1 VTVSSGEHDAMRE
14 SLGFLA
20 LGKLAE
26 HERGPVLDH
35 ADGCPDCSA
44 ELDAFLELAALLRP
58 GPARDA
64 TSAAPEVSSLG

>member
-1 VTVSSGEHDAMRE
+1 MSSVEHDAIRE

-26 HERGPVLDH
+26 HERRAVLDH
-35 ADGCPDCSA
+35 ADGCAACSA

-58 GPARDA
+58 SRASDA
-64 TSAAPEVSSLG
+64 TFPVAEVSSLV